1 MPLWQQRRIHAQS
14 IWLRGRQF
22 KIPMPNM
29 IEHTPPTPL
38 NTNTKQKKNPH
49 TPLRSFVR
57 SISRTA
63 AHTNTFVPL
72 YIQSA
77 IKLASITLII
87 QANGT
92 WFWYAICSIWIFDP
106 PASTRRR
113 SVGYTPP
120 RRCVSRR
127 LDGLA
132 LLSAANTGWLAGG
145 HHYLSL
151 SRPAHGPTAHIR
163 GLPAGPPKSNITVGY
178 KMHHHHTHTHT
189 KHRYNKHIPSAPLR
203 RAAGQTCDEIL
214 Y

>member
-151 SRPAHGPTAHIR
+151 FFARLMARPHTFVGCQLDHRSRTLRLATKCTTI
-163 GLPAGPPKSNITVGY
+163 
-178 KMHHHHTHTHT
+178 THTHT
-189 KHRYNKHIPSAPLR
+189 QNTGTTNTFHRRH
-203 RAAGQTCDEIL
+203 
-214 Y
+214 